1 MTPNGLKRLE
11 GLRGLSDDEYTAWR
25 NDMIQSGKITNRT
38 SFKQADRLYRNQQF
52 VDQFGI
58 DEFNKHSAE

>member
-25 NDMIQSGKITNRT
+25 NDMIQSGKITKRT
-38 SFKQADRLYRNQQF
+38 SFKQADRLYRNQQ
-52 VDQFGI
+52 
-58 DEFNKHSAE
+58 